1 MGAIIQQMGRLDEAW
16 MLGLATRRV
25 PRWLDRAFRAITHLG
40 GATATI
46 TVGLLLAA
54 LPTTRLLGLTA
65 LVANTLSHAAAQS
78 LKRRFVRRRPHLVV
92 AALRPLIPI
101 PDAYSFPSGH
111 SAAAVSVALSVA
123 LHTSLPVAAP
133 TIAAAL
139 LVAASR
145 VYLRVHFVTDV
156 VMGSLLGAAGT
167 LTARIIVG
175 S

>member
-1 MGAIIQQMGRLDEAW
+1 MGAIIQQVGRLDEAW

-25 PRWLDRAFRAITHLG
+25 PRWLDHAFRGLTHLG

-46 TVGLLLAA
+46 AIGLALAA
-54 LPTTRLLGLTA
+54 FPATRLIGLTA
-65 LVANTLSHAAAQS
+65 LVANTLSHAASQI

-111 SAAAVSVALSVA
+111 SAAAVSVALSIA
-123 LHTSLPVAAP
+123 LNASLL
-133 TIAAAL
+133 IAVPIIAMAL

-167 LTARIIVG
+167 GVAMTIVG
-175 S
+175 